1 MEKLKVLIVE
11 DNIPLAENLFEFLGE
26 EGYALDF
33 AADGNSGLRL
43 ICAHDYDVIVLDV
56 MLPGMNGF
64 ELCRRVRQDLNL
76 HMPIIMLTAKEAID
90 DKARGFNSG
99 ADDYLTKPFDLRELE
114 LRINALAR
122 RNTPRTSALIA
133 EDIEYLPGKVQVRA
147 ADGRTLNLS
156 GTAATLFEAL
166 IRAYPNYVPYD
177 TLCEKVWGT
186 EGDPHVLRTHI
197 YSLRKNLKAAFGRAM
212 IHTLHG
218 RGYSLRPA
226 LEAD

>member
-1 MEKLKVLIVE
+1 MDKLRVLIVE
-11 DNIPLAENLFEFLGE
+11 DNIPLAENLFEFLGDE
-26 EGYALDF
+26 AYALDF
-33 AADGNSGLRL
+33 AADGPGGLRL
-43 ICAHDYDVIVLDV
+43 IAANDYDVIVLDV

-76 HMPIIMLTAKEAID
+76 KMPIIMLTAKEAID

-99 ADDYLTKPFDLRELE
+99 ADDYLTKPFDLRELQM
-114 LRINALAR
+114 RINALAR
-122 RNTPRTSALIA
+122 RGSPRPDTLIA
-133 EDIEYLPGKVQVRA
+133 DDIEYLPGTVQVRA
-147 ADGRTLNLS
+147 SDGRVLNLS
-156 GTAATLFEAL
+156 GTGATLFEAL

-177 TLCEKVWGT
+177 TLCEHVWGT

-218 RGYSLRPA
+218 RGYA
-226 LEAD
+226 LKPSAETD